1 MKKIKHIISMAL
13 ALILGMSLCAP
24 AYATEA
30 QEENDS
36 ECAILI
42 TVNSPEEYD
51 NVVAELEA
59 HNIRANQLWQQAL
72 SESRLPENQASL
84 LGLNNLDTAVTLSSY
99 VVNSKTY
106 NDWIDFFTVAYLTFS
121 ATYTTT
127 SNVYGA
133 TVLGEIRD
141 IDVYGRANGTTVT
154 VRDYDTTRID
164 SGRTLAVHYSCRV
177 GVLNSNDNTYTYYS
191 RQYYVEFY
199 ASGGALVYD

>member
-1 MKKIKHIISMAL
+1 MKKTKHIISMVL
-13 ALILGMSLCAP
+13 ALILSISLCAP

-30 QEENDS
+30 QEENNS

-59 HNIRANQLWQQAL
+59 HNARANQLWQQAL
-72 SESRLPENQASL
+72 SESWLPESQTSAP
-84 LGLNNLDTAVTLSSY
+84 GLNNDTAAPLSSY
-99 VVNSKTY
+99 VVNSKPY
-106 NDWIDFFTVAYLTFS
+106 NDFISFFTVAYLTFS

-127 SNVYGA
+127 SNVNGA

-154 VRDYDTTRID
+154 VRDSDKTRID

-177 GVLNSNDNTYTYYS
+177 GVLNSSDNTYSYYS

>member
-1 MKKIKHIISMAL
+1 MRKTKHIISMVL
-13 ALILGMSLCAP
+13 ALILSISLCAP
-24 AYATEA
+24 AYATEV
-30 QEENDS
+30 QEESNS

-59 HNIRANQLWQQAL
+59 HNVRANQLWQQAL
-72 SESRLPENQASL
+72 SESQLPENQESL
-84 LGLNNLDTAVTLSSY
+84 LGLDNLDTAATTRSY
-99 VVNSKTY
+99 ILNSKPY
-106 NDWIDFFTVAYLTFS
+106 NDRIDFFTFAYLTFS

-154 VRDYDTTRID
+154 MRDYDTTRID
-164 SGRTLAVHYSCRV
+164 GGRTLAVHYSCRV
-177 GVLNSNDNTYTYYS
+177 GVLSSNDNTYTYYS

-199 ASGGALVYD
+199 ASGEALVYD